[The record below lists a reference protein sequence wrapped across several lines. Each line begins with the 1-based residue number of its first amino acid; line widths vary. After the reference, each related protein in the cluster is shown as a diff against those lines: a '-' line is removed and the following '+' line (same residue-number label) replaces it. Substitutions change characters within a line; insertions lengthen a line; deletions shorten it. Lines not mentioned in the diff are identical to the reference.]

1 MRYDNIIF
9 IIADV
14 FVKITDF
21 TPHSSHVVRELID
34 IEIRLL
40 NNFEKQLK
48 CFHK

>member
-1 MRYDNIIF
+1 MIIY
-9 IIADV
+9 IADI
-14 FVKITDF
+14 FDEITDF